1 MKKLRIAQIGIGH
14 DHADDIFFSLCK
26 LSDYYEVVGYA
37 LPPEEENSSHFRKRA
52 DETFVGYPQFSVEEL
67 LSDPTIQAVT
77 VETEERNLSNYALL
91 AAKSGKHIHMDKPG
105 GMEPAVFEEL
115 IETMRKQDLTFHTG
129 YMYRY
134 NPAVQEL
141 LAKVKNGDLGDIF
154 SVEAHMSGRHSTN
167 KRRWI
172 GTLPGGM
179 TFFLGCHLIDLI
191 LLIQGAPER
200 VIPLNKATGADG
212 VDSLDYGMAVLEYKN
227 GISFAKA
234 CDMEVGGF
242 DRRQLVVSGT
252 KGTIRLMPLEMVW
265 DEERRLDLYT
275 DVTEYTGMD
284 WFNRGTTTRTAPYD
298 RYDNMMTSFGQ
309 IALGQKENAFSYDH
323 ELLVYRTLM
332 KCCGVM

>member
-26 LSDYYEVVGYA
+26 LSDFYEVVGYA
-37 LPPEEENSSHFRKRA
+37 LPPEEEASEHFRKRA
-52 DETFVGYPQFSVEEL
+52 DETFVGYPQFSVEDL
-67 LSDPTIQAVT
+67 LNNPAIEAVT

-91 AAKSGKHIHMDKPG
+91 AARHGKHIHMDKPG
-105 GMEPAVFEEL
+105 GMDPATFEEL
-115 IETMRKQDLTFHTG
+115 IETAKGQSLTFHTG

-141 LAKVKNGDLGDIF
+141 LAKIKRGELGEIF
-154 SVEAHMSGRHSTN
+154 SVEAHMSGRHSTE

-191 LLIQGAPER
+191 ILIQGLPER
-200 VIPLNKATGADG
+200 VIPLNKSTGADG
-212 VDSLDYGMAVLEYKN
+212 ITSEDYCMAFLEYKN

-252 KGTIRLMPLEMVW
+252 KGTIRLMPLEMIFS
-265 DEERRLDLYT
+265 EEDRLNLYT
-275 DVTEYTGMD
+275 EVTKYTGLD
-284 WFNRGTTTRTAPYD
+284 WFNRGTTARTAPYD
-298 RYDNMMTSFGQ
+298 RYNNMMTSFAQ
-309 IALGQKENAFSYDH
+309 IALGHKENPFSYEH
-323 ELLVYRTLM
+323 ELAVYRTLM
-332 KCCGVM
+332 KCCIIQ